1 MLPFIDL
8 KAQQKLIRNKIDKRI
23 KTVLDH
29 GQYILGPEVK
39 ELEKKLSLFT
49 NSEYVLCCSS
59 GTDALL
65 LALLGLKLKAS
76 EGVIVPAF
84 SFASS
89 AEVMPLLGAIPIFID
104 VESDTF
110 NLDPSKLADAL
121 NTASKMGI
129 KVKGI
134 MSVGLFGQPADMDPI
149 NEFAQNN
156 NLWVLDDAAQ
166 SFGGIYNGNSVGNL
180 CEVTATSFFPAKPL
194 GCYGDGGAIFTNNQ
208 EIYEIANS
216 SHVHGMGK
224 SRYEYERIG
233 MNARMSTIQAAIL
246 LEKLEIFPSELI
258 KRKVVADN
266 YYKHLKDLNVNI
278 RFPLLKS
285 KFVSSWA
292 QYTIILPDNIN
303 RSKLQEDLK
312 SKNIPTAVYYPIP
325 LNEHKP
331 YNQYPVSKSGLKNTN
346 YLARKVL
353 SLPMHPYLNE
363 DDIIYISKNIYEAFK
378 NNSFNFS

>member
-39 ELEKKLSLFT
+39 ELEKKLSIYT
-49 NSEYVLCCSS
+49 NSEHVLCCSS

-65 LALLGLKLKAS
+65 LALLGLKLKAG

-110 NLDPSKLADAL
+110 NLDPSKIADAF

-149 NEFAQNN
+149 NDFAQNN

-166 SFGGIYNGNSVGNL
+166 SFGGMYNGNNVGDL

-194 GCYGDGGAIFTNNQ
+194 GCYGDGGAIFTNDQ

-278 RFPLLKS
+278 KFPLLKS

-303 RSKLQEDLK
+303 RSKLQEDLR

-378 NNSFNFS
+378 NN

>member
-1 MLPFIDL
+1 MIPFIDL
-8 KAQQKLIRNKIDKRI
+8 KAQQKLIREKIDERI

-39 ELEKKLSLFT
+39 ELERKLSIYT
-49 NSEYVLCCSS
+49 NSEFVLCCSS

-65 LALLGLKLKAS
+65 LALLGLKLKAG

-104 VESDTF
+104 IEDDTF
-110 NLDPSKLADAL
+110 NIDPSKLADAF
-121 NTASKMGI
+121 NTATEMGI
-129 KVKGI
+129 IVKGI
-134 MSVGLFGQPADMDPI
+134 MSVGLFGQPANMDPI
-149 NEFAQNN
+149 NEFAKNN

-166 SFGGIYNGNSVGNL
+166 SFGGKYHGNNVGNL

-194 GCYGDGGAIFTNNQ
+194 GCYGDGGAIFTNDP

-224 SRYEYERIG
+224 SRYEYDRIG
-233 MNARMSTIQAAIL
+233 MNARISTIQAAIL
-246 LEKLEIFPSELI
+246 LEKLEIFPSELN
-258 KRKVVADN
+258 KRQAVANN
-266 YYKHLKDLNVNI
+266 YYKHLNDLNLKI
-278 RFPLLKS
+278 KLPLLKS
-285 KFVSSWA
+285 KFISSWA
-292 QYTIILPDNIN
+292 QYTIILPENIN
-303 RSKLQEDLK
+303 RDKLQESLK
-312 SKNIPTAVYYPIP
+312 FNDIPTAVYYPIP

-331 YNQYPVSKSGLKNTN
+331 YKNYPVSKSGLINTN
-346 YLARKVL
+346 YLARNVL
-353 SLPMHPYLNE
+353 SLPMHPYLSE

-378 NNSFNFS
+378 NN

>member
-1 MLPFIDL
+1 MIPFIDL
-8 KAQQKLIRNKIDKRI
+8 KAQQKLIRHKIDERI
-23 KTVLDH
+23 KIVLDH

-39 ELEKKLSLFT
+39 ELERKLSIYT
-49 NSEYVLCCSS
+49 NSEFVLCCSS

-65 LALLGLKLKAS
+65 LALLGLKLKAG

-104 VESDTF
+104 IEDDTF
-110 NLDPSKLADAL
+110 NLDPSKLADAF
-121 NTASKMGI
+121 NTATEMGI
-129 KVKGI
+129 IVKGI

-149 NEFAQNN
+149 NEFAKNN

-166 SFGGIYNGNSVGNL
+166 SFGGKYHGNNVGNL

-194 GCYGDGGAIFTNNQ
+194 GCYGDGGAIFTNDP

-224 SRYEYERIG
+224 SRYEYDRIG
-233 MNARMSTIQAAIL
+233 MNARISTIQAAIL
-246 LEKLEIFPSELI
+246 LEKLEIFPSELD
-258 KRKVVADN
+258 KRQVVANN
-266 YYKHLKDLNVNI
+266 YYKHLNDLNLKI
-278 RFPLLKS
+278 KLPLLKS
-285 KFVSSWA
+285 KFISSWA

-303 RSKLQEDLK
+303 RDKLQESLK
-312 SKNIPTAVYYPIP
+312 FKDIPTAVYYPIP

-331 YNQYPVSKSGLKNTN
+331 YKNYPVSKSGLINTN
-346 YLARKVL
+346 YLARNVL
-353 SLPMHPYLNE
+353 SLPMHPYLSE

-378 NNSFNFS
+378 NN

>member
-1 MLPFIDL
+1 MIPFIDL
-8 KAQQKLIRNKIDKRI
+8 KAQQKLIRHKIDERI

-39 ELEKKLSLFT
+39 ELERKLSIYT

-65 LALLGLKLKAS
+65 LALLGLKLKAG

-104 VESDTF
+104 IEDDTF
-110 NLDPSKLADAL
+110 NLDPSKLADAY
-121 NTASKMGI
+121 NTATELGI
-129 KVKGI
+129 IVKGI

-149 NEFAQNN
+149 NEFAKNN

-166 SFGGIYNGNSVGNL
+166 SFGGKYHGNNVGNL

-194 GCYGDGGAIFTNNQ
+194 GCYGDGGAIFTNDP

-224 SRYEYERIG
+224 SRYEYDRIG
-233 MNARMSTIQAAIL
+233 MNARISTIQAAIL
-246 LEKLEIFPSELI
+246 LEKLEIFPSELN
-258 KRKVVADN
+258 KRQAVANN
-266 YYKHLKDLNVNI
+266 YYKHLNDLNLKI
-278 RFPLLKS
+278 KLPLLKS
-285 KFVSSWA
+285 KFISSWA

-303 RSKLQEDLK
+303 RDKLQESLK
-312 SKNIPTAVYYPIP
+312 FKDIPTAVYYPIP

-331 YNQYPVSKSGLKNTN
+331 YKNYPVSKSGLINTN
-346 YLARKVL
+346 YLARNVL
-353 SLPMHPYLNE
+353 SLPMHPYLSE

-378 NNSFNFS
+378 NN

>member
-1 MLPFIDL
+1 MIPFIDL
-8 KAQQKLIRNKIDKRI
+8 KAQQKLIRDKIDERI

-39 ELEKKLSLFT
+39 ELENKLSIYT

-65 LALLGLKLKAS
+65 LGLLGLKLKAG

-104 VESDTF
+104 IEDDTF
-110 NLDPSKLADAL
+110 NLDPSKLADAYE
-121 NTASKMGI
+121 TATENGI
-129 KVKGI
+129 VVKGI

-149 NEFAQNN
+149 NEFAKNN

-166 SFGGIYNGNSVGNL
+166 SFGGKYQGNNVGNL

-194 GCYGDGGAIFTNNQ
+194 GCYGDGGAIFTNDP

-224 SRYEYERIG
+224 SRYEYDRIG
-233 MNARMSTIQAAIL
+233 MNARISTIQAAIL
-246 LEKLEIFPSELI
+246 LEKLEIFPSELN
-258 KRKVVADN
+258 KRQAVANN
-266 YYKHLKDLNVNI
+266 YYKHLNDLNLKI
-278 RFPLLKS
+278 KLPLLKS
-285 KFVSSWA
+285 KFISSWA

-303 RSKLQEDLK
+303 RDKLQESLK
-312 SKNIPTAVYYPIP
+312 FKDIPTAVYYPIP

-331 YNQYPVSKSGLKNTN
+331 YKNYPVSKSGLINTN
-346 YLARKVL
+346 YLARNVL
-353 SLPMHPYLNE
+353 SLPMHPYLSE

-378 NNSFNFS
+378 NN

>member
-1 MLPFIDL
+1 MIPFIDL
-8 KAQQKLIRNKIDKRI
+8 KAQQKLIREKIDERI
-23 KTVLDH
+23 KIVLDH

-39 ELEKKLSLFT
+39 ELERKLSIYT
-49 NSEYVLCCSS
+49 NSEFVLCCSS

-65 LALLGLKLKAS
+65 LALLGLKLKAG

-104 VESDTF
+104 IEDDTF
-110 NLDPSKLADAL
+110 NLDPSKLADAY
-121 NTASKMGI
+121 NTATELGI
-129 KVKGI
+129 IVKGI

-149 NEFAQNN
+149 NEFAKNN

-166 SFGGIYNGNSVGNL
+166 SFGGKYHGNNVGNL

-194 GCYGDGGAIFTNNQ
+194 GCYGDGGAIFTNDP

-224 SRYEYERIG
+224 SRYEYDRIG
-233 MNARMSTIQAAIL
+233 MNARISTIQAAIL
-246 LEKLEIFPSELI
+246 LEKLEIFPSELN
-258 KRKVVADN
+258 KRQAVANN
-266 YYKHLKDLNVNI
+266 YYKHLNDLNLKI
-278 RFPLLKS
+278 KLPLLKS
-285 KFVSSWA
+285 KFISSWA

-303 RSKLQEDLK
+303 RDKLQESLK
-312 SKNIPTAVYYPIP
+312 FKDIPTAVYYPIP

-331 YNQYPVSKSGLKNTN
+331 YKGYPVSKSGLTNTN
-346 YLARKVL
+346 YLARNVL
-353 SLPMHPYLNE
+353 SLPMHPYLSE

-378 NNSFNFS
+378 NN

>member
-1 MLPFIDL
+1 MIPFIDL
-8 KAQQKLIRNKIDKRI
+8 KAQQELIRNKVEERI

-39 ELEKKLSLFT
+39 ELEKKLSIFT
-49 NSEYVLCCSS
+49 NTKYVLCCSS

-65 LALLGLKLKAS
+65 LALLGLKLKAG

-110 NLDPSKLADAL
+110 NLDPSKLSDAL
-121 NTASKMGI
+121 NTATEMGI

-134 MSVGLFGQPADMDPI
+134 MSVGLFGQSADMNPI
-149 NEFAQNN
+149 NEFAKSN

-166 SFGGIYNGNSVGNL
+166 SFGGKYYGNNVGNL

-194 GCYGDGGAIFTNNQ
+194 GCYGDGGAVFTNDP
-208 EIYEIANS
+208 EIYEIAKS

-224 SRYEYERIG
+224 NRYEYDRIG
-233 MNARMSTIQAAIL
+233 MNARISTIQAAIL
-246 LEKLEIFPSELI
+246 LEKLKIFPSELS
-258 KRKVVADN
+258 KRQIVANN
-266 YYKHLKDLNVNI
+266 YHKHLNNLNLKI
-278 RFPLLKS
+278 KLPLLKDKIS
-285 KFVSSWA
+285 SSWA
-292 QYTIILPDNIN
+292 QYTIILPNNIN
-303 RSKLQEDLK
+303 RERLQENLK

-331 YNQYPVSKSGLKNTN
+331 YKNYPVSKSGLKNTN
-346 YLARKVL
+346 YLAGNVL
-353 SLPMHPYLNE
+353 SLPMHPYLSE
-363 DDIIYISKNIYEAFK
+363 SDIKYISKNIYEAFK
-378 NNSFNFS
+378 NN

>member
-1 MLPFIDL
+1 MIPFIDL
-8 KAQQKLIRNKIDKRI
+8 KAQQKLIRHKIDERI

-39 ELEKKLSLFT
+39 ELERKLSIYT
-49 NSEYVLCCSS
+49 NSEFVLCCSS

-65 LALLGLKLKAS
+65 LALLGLKLKAG

-89 AEVMPLLGAIPIFID
+89 AEVMPLLGAIPVFID
-104 VESDTF
+104 IEDDTF
-110 NLDPSKLADAL
+110 NIDPSKLADTY
-121 NTASKMGI
+121 NTATEMGI
-129 KVKGI
+129 IVKGI

-149 NEFAQNN
+149 NEFAKNN

-166 SFGGIYNGNSVGNL
+166 SFGGKYHGNNVGNL

-194 GCYGDGGAIFTNNQ
+194 GCYGDGGAIFTNDP

-224 SRYEYERIG
+224 SRYEYDRIG
-233 MNARMSTIQAAIL
+233 MNARISTIQAAIL
-246 LEKLEIFPSELI
+246 LEKLEIFPSELN
-258 KRKVVADN
+258 KRQTVANN
-266 YYKHLKDLNVNI
+266 YYKHLNDLNLKI
-278 RFPLLKS
+278 KLPLLKS
-285 KFVSSWA
+285 KFISSWA

-303 RSKLQEDLK
+303 RDKLQESLK
-312 SKNIPTAVYYPIP
+312 LKDIPTAVYYPIP

-331 YNQYPVSKSGLKNTN
+331 YKGYPVSKSGLINTN
-346 YLARKVL
+346 YLARNVL
-353 SLPMHPYLNE
+353 SLPMHPYLSE

-378 NNSFNFS
+378 NN

>member
-1 MLPFIDL
+1 MIPFIDL
-8 KAQQKLIRNKIDKRI
+8 KAQQKLIRDKIDERI

-39 ELEKKLSLFT
+39 ELERKLSIYT

-65 LALLGLKLKAS
+65 LALLGLKLKAG

-104 VESDTF
+104 IEDDTF
-110 NLDPSKLADAL
+110 NLDPSKLADAY
-121 NTASKMGI
+121 NTATRLGI
-129 KVKGI
+129 IVKGI

-149 NEFAQNN
+149 NEFAKNN

-166 SFGGIYNGNSVGNL
+166 SFGGKYHGNNVGNL

-194 GCYGDGGAIFTNNQ
+194 GCYGDGGAIFTNDP

-224 SRYEYERIG
+224 SRYEYDRIG
-233 MNARMSTIQAAIL
+233 MNARISTIQAAIL
-246 LEKLEIFPSELI
+246 LEKLEIFPSELN
-258 KRKVVADN
+258 KRQAVANN
-266 YYKHLKDLNVNI
+266 YYKHLNDLNLKI
-278 RFPLLKS
+278 KLPLLKS
-285 KFVSSWA
+285 KFISSWA

-303 RSKLQEDLK
+303 RDKLQESLK
-312 SKNIPTAVYYPIP
+312 FKDIPTAVYYPIP

-331 YNQYPVSKSGLKNTN
+331 YKNYPVSKSGLINTN
-346 YLARKVL
+346 YLARNVL
-353 SLPMHPYLNE
+353 SLPMHPYLSE

-378 NNSFNFS
+378 NN

>member
-1 MLPFIDL
+1 MIPFIDL
-8 KAQQKLIRNKIDKRI
+8 KAQQKLIRHKIDERI
-23 KTVLDH
+23 KIVLDH

-39 ELEKKLSLFT
+39 ELERKLSIYT
-49 NSEYVLCCSS
+49 NSEFVLCCSS

-65 LALLGLKLKAS
+65 LALLGLKLKAG

-104 VESDTF
+104 IEDDTF
-110 NLDPSKLADAL
+110 NIDPSKLADAF
-121 NTASKMGI
+121 NTATEMGI
-129 KVKGI
+129 IVKGI

-149 NEFAQNN
+149 NEFAKNN

-166 SFGGIYNGNSVGNL
+166 SFGGKYHGNNVGNL

-194 GCYGDGGAIFTNNQ
+194 GCYGDGGAIFTNDP

-224 SRYEYERIG
+224 SRYEYDRIG
-233 MNARMSTIQAAIL
+233 MNARISTIQAAIL
-246 LEKLEIFPSELI
+246 LEKLEIFPSELN
-258 KRKVVADN
+258 KRQAVANN
-266 YYKHLKDLNVNI
+266 YYKHLNDLNLKI
-278 RFPLLKS
+278 KLPLLKS
-285 KFVSSWA
+285 KFISSWA

-303 RSKLQEDLK
+303 RDKLQESLK
-312 SKNIPTAVYYPIP
+312 FKDIPTAVYYPIP

-331 YNQYPVSKSGLKNTN
+331 YKGYPVSKSGLTNTN
-346 YLARKVL
+346 YLARNVL
-353 SLPMHPYLNE
+353 SLPMHPYLSE

-378 NNSFNFS
+378 NN

>member
-8 KAQQKLIRNKIDKRI
+8 KAQQKRIRNKIDKRI

-39 ELEKKLSLFT
+39 ELEKKLSIYT
-49 NSEYVLCCSS
+49 NSKYVLCCSS

-65 LALLGLKLKAS
+65 LALLGLKLKAG

-110 NLDPSKLADAL
+110 NLDPNKISDAF
-121 NTASKMGI
+121 NTASEMGI

-149 NEFAQNN
+149 NDFAQNN

-166 SFGGIYNGNSVGNL
+166 SFGGMYNGNNVGNL

-194 GCYGDGGAIFTNNQ
+194 GCYGDGGAIFTNDQ

-216 SHVHGMGK
+216 SHVHGMSK

-233 MNARMSTIQAAIL
+233 MNARISTIQAAVL

-258 KRKVVADN
+258 KRQEVANN
-266 YYKHLKDLNVNI
+266 YYKYLNDLKVDI
-278 RFPLLKS
+278 KFPLPKS

-292 QYTIILPDNIN
+292 QYTIILPDNID
-303 RSKLQEDLK
+303 RSRLQEDLK

-331 YNQYPVSKSGLKNTN
+331 YKNYPVSKSGLTNTN
-346 YLARKVL
+346 YLARNVL
-353 SLPMHPYLNE
+353 SLPMHPYLSE

-378 NNSFNFS
+378 NN